1 MPRLDLSNTDHFP
14 SLHQLPNDAEANF
27 TYYHETPAGSAILLP
42 SRHWVFLCEI
52 VQNIT
57 FMRPHYLV
65 KDRSGTQTQVVFY
78 LEGENTR
85 RFASIREKFVVG
97 HTIAVFYAD
106 SHHFVDGSFGLRVE
120 DVSTV
125 KMIPCPLAALLS
137 SNTAAVAASKA
148 CSSCGAE
155 ADDMRPA
162 LQGCSRCKT
171 RYCNTEC
178 QRVDWK
184 RHKPSCLSLQQVR
197 AWEERDWNHF
207 ADYWDAF

>member
-1 MPRLDLSNTDHFP
+1 
-14 SLHQLPNDAEANF
+14 
-27 TYYHETPAGSAILLP
+27 
-42 SRHWVFLCEI
+42 
-52 VQNIT
+52 
-57 FMRPHYLV
+57 MRPHYLV

-97 HTIAVFYAD
+97 HTIALFYAD
-106 SHHFVDGSFGLRVE
+106 SHYFVDGSFGLRVE

-125 KMIPCPLAALLS
+125 KVRVRIPPAQHTRADCNSTDIIPSDGQMIPCHLAALLS

-155 ADDMRPA
+155 ADDTRPA

-171 RYCNTEC
+171 RYCNTVC
-178 QRVDWK
+178 YTDFLMPCPL
-184 RHKPSCLSLQQVR
+184 HCG
-197 AWEERDWNHF
+197 D
-207 ADYWDAF
+207 